1 VEGKLVVGSTAD
13 TAGERALAARL
24 GLQQG
29 SVVQEFGWDED
40 VDESG
45 RTAIED
51 VIDGELLDE
60 DADDVA
66 DAVLLW
72 WRDDDGDLV
81 DALVDALGNLADRGA
96 VLLLTPKAGR
106 DGHVEP
112 SEIVEAALAAG
123 LHGTSTSAAGADW
136 SATRLVAPRSGR
148 R

>member
-1 VEGKLVVGSTAD
+1 MVGSTAD
-13 TAGERALAARL
+13 AAGERGLVTRL

-29 SVVQEFGWDED
+29 SVVQEFGWDDD
-40 VDESG
+40 VDEAV

-51 VIDGELLDE
+51 VIDSELLDE

-72 WRDDDGDLV
+72 WREDDGDLV
-81 DALVDALGNLADRGA
+81 DALVDALGNLVDRGA

-106 DGHVEP
+106 GGHVEP
-112 SEIVEAALAAG
+112 SEVVESALAAG
-123 LHGTSTSAAGADW
+123 LHGTSTSAVGADW
-136 SATRLVAPRSGR
+136 SATRLVAPRTGR

>member
-1 VEGKLVVGSTAD
+1 MVGSTAD
-13 TAGERALAARL
+13 AAGERGAVTRL

-29 SVVQEFGWDED
+29 NVVQEFGWDDD
-40 VDESG
+40 VDEAV

-51 VIDGELLDE
+51 VVDSELLDE
-60 DADDVA
+60 DSDDVA
-66 DAVLLW
+66 DAVVLW

-136 SATRLVAPRSGR
+136 SVTRLVAPRTGR